1 MIRAA
6 GIDSG
11 DGAIREKVR
20 FLRSAAA
27 YSHAGPVTAIETH
40 FAWIFLAGDTAYK
53 LKKSV
58 RQGSMDYGTLARR
71 RDACLAELRLNRRLA
86 PSVYLEVV
94 PLCRRRDGDL
104 TLGGGGRVVDWLL
117 KMRRLPSERMLD
129 RALMTAAVSTTEIRT
144 VTRRLCAFFRSVK
157 REPLGRQAYLQRLAR
172 QAMDATRELCMPDL
186 RLDVPLVRQVTSA
199 QLTFIS
205 AAPALLAGR
214 AALLRDGHGDLR
226 PEHIFLGSRA
236 EDPCVIDCLEFDRDL
251 RRLDPLE
258 EMAFL
263 TLECERLGATA
274 VAAQLLGYYHEMLP
288 DDAPAELVEFY
299 RSRRA
304 TSRALIAAWHLR
316 DRRFARQHRRYR
328 SIAHEYLQE
337 ALRFAERALA
347 GTLAHPD
354 SQRQICRRVS

>member
-1 MIRAA
+1 
-6 GIDSG
+6 
-11 DGAIREKVR
+11 
-20 FLRSAAA
+20 
-27 YSHAGPVTAIETH
+27 VTAIETH
-40 FAWIFLAGDTAYK
+40 FAWVFLTGDTAYK

-58 RQGSMDYGTLARR
+58 RQGTMDYGSLARR

-86 PSVYLEVV
+86 PSVYREVV
-94 PLCRRRDGDL
+94 PLRRRRDGAL

-129 RALMTAAVSTTEIRT
+129 RALVAGMVSTADIQT
-144 VTRRLCAFFRSVK
+144 VARQLCRFFRSAK
-157 REPLGRQAYLQRLAR
+157 REPLSRPAYLQRLAR
-172 QAMDATRELCMPDL
+172 QAMESARELCMPDL
-186 RLDVPLVRQVTSA
+186 RSDVGLVRSVTNA
-199 QLTFIS
+199 QLRFIS
-205 AAPALLAGR
+205 QAPVLLGER
-214 AALLRDGHGDLR
+214 ASLLRDGHGDLR
-226 PEHIFLGSRA
+226 PEHIFLGTRA
-236 EDPCVIDCLEFDRDL
+236 EGPCVIDCLEFDRDL

-274 VAAQLLGYYHEMLP
+274 VAAQLLGYYRQMLP
-288 DDAPAELVEFY
+288 DTAPAELVEFY

-337 ALRFAERALA
+337 ALQLAERALTGMPA
-347 GTLAHPD
+347 EPD
-354 SQRQICRRVS
+354 SQRQLCRRVS